1 MANLRNEGSAATEVS
16 KLDKILKFYLNMTIG
31 EKVSYLKGLAEGLKT
46 EDKIVNGILD
56 VLADIA
62 ENLAEVDEELDDVA
76 SVMTDMEESLADIED
91 DLYGDEDDDYYD
103 DIEDDI
109 ADMYET
115 VCPNCGNAIR
125 FDYEQANAGG
135 MDCPNCG
142 KRLEFVLDE
151 DDSEEL

>member
-1 MANLRNEGSAATEVS
+1 
-16 KLDKILKFYLNMTIG
+16 MTIG
-31 EKVSYLKGLAEGLKT
+31 EKVSYLKGLAEGLQT

-62 ENLAEVDEELDDVA
+62 ENLAEVDKELDDVA

-91 DLYGDEDDDYYD
+91 DLYGDDDDDDY
-103 DIEDDI
+103 IEDIDGELD
-109 ADMYET
+109 DMYET

-151 DDSEEL
+151 DEDDSEEL